1 MELATSG
8 MIPKIDS
15 FAENEL
21 NIPVTSLMGRSGE
34 AVARAVRE
42 LCEVPCRVVI
52 LAGSGNNG
60 GDGYAAAFYLL
71 PDYKVEIYDI
81 FSRGQKSDAGK
92 FWREKYLLSGGE
104 VKCGLPAREEIE
116 SADCVVD
123 AIFGTGFSGKIP
135 SELSELAGVINSQKS
150 TKVVSVD
157 VPLGVNADDG
167 STSGTVLDSDINVSL
182 SYSKVGVHSYPA
194 REHIAKI
201 ITDDIGISREAVS
214 TKFSFK
220 NYLTDN
226 SLATLLLPERKAD
239 SSKGSYGKA
248 MLLVGSEK
256 YPGAAMLALEA
267 ALRGGAGY
275 VNFIGID
282 SLCQKLQLRS
292 PEALYTAL
300 DHTLDEERERFVLLA
315 SRASAILVGSGS
327 EPSESLYLTVSELL
341 GADGAPVVLDAD
353 AINAIA
359 AFGTPN
365 VITNAKRRVILTP
378 HPLELSRLTGL
389 SVAEIQANRYN
400 VARDFAAKHNCI
412 LVLKGAA
419 TITTDGEITYI
430 NSSGSSALAKAGS
443 GDVLAGLLTSLLAF
457 SSDPLKTAALAVY
470 IHGRAGDI
478 LEEELSNFGVTPSD
492 LPRECARVI
501 ASLKK

>member
-8 MIPKIDS
+8 MIPKIDF

-21 NIPVTSLMGRSGE
+21 NIPVTTLMGRSGE

-42 LCEVPCRVVI
+42 LCEASRRVTVI
-52 LAGSGNNG
+52 AGAGNNG
-60 GDGYAAAFYLL
+60 GDGYSAAFHLL
-71 PDYKVEIYDI
+71 PDYKVLIFDI
-81 FSRGQKSDAGK
+81 FSCGQKSDAGK
-92 FWREKYLLSGGE
+92 FWREKYLSAGGE
-104 VKCGLPAREEIE
+104 IKKGLPTREEIE
-116 SADCVVD
+116 SSDCIVD
-123 AIFGTGFSGKIP
+123 AIFGTGFSGEIP
-135 SELSELAGVINSQKS
+135 CELSELARVINSQKS
-150 TKVVSVD
+150 IKVVSVD
-157 VPLGVNADDG
+157 VPLGINADNG
-167 STSGTVLDSDINVSL
+167 STSSTVLNSDINVSL

-201 ITDDIGISREAVS
+201 ITDEIGISREAVRE
-214 TKFSFK
+214 KFSFK
-220 NYLTDN
+220 NYLTDKP
-226 SLATLLLPERKAD
+226 LAASLLPGRKEN
-239 SSKGSYGKA
+239 SSKGSFGKA

-275 VNFIGID
+275 VNYVGKEF
-282 SLCQKLQLRS
+282 LCHRLQLRS
-292 PEALYTAL
+292 PEALYTEL
-300 DHTLDEERERFVLLA
+300 DYTLDEERERFVSL
-315 SRASAILVGSGS
+315 SRRASAILVGSGS
-327 EPSESLYLTVSELL
+327 ESTESLYLTVAELL
-341 GADGAPVVLDAD
+341 GVEGAPVVLDAD

-359 AFGTPN
+359 TFGTPN

-389 SVAEIQANRYN
+389 SVDEIQANRYS

-419 TITTDGEITYI
+419 TVTTDGEITYV

-457 SSDPLKTAALAVY
+457 SPDPLKTAALAVY
-470 IHGRAGDI
+470 IHGRAADT
-478 LEEELSNFGVTPSD
+478 LAKELSRFGVTPSD

-501 ASLKK
+501 ASLSE